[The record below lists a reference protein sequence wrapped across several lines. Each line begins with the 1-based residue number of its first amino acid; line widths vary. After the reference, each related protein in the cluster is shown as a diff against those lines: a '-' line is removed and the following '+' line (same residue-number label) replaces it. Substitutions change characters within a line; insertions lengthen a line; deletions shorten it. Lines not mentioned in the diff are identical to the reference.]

1 VTNVLSIGY
10 VTILQAAE
18 MLQPSMFAG
27 IPDQAAVTKLRQIGV
42 NARDGLATDRAIAE
56 IWNAVDSG
64 AVRAML
70 VGGRPRRIVR
80 LDPAIT
86 KQIPILR
93 SPRGRGF
100 TFLRPSNPAFH
111 QLAGW
116 FGPDLSNIT
125 LAFRE
130 AEIQKLAR
138 RMRRTRRRL
147 SVSDSTKRRVGRP
160 SRQAAVEPVIRELV
174 ESEKWNPLMGLKALA
189 RAVNR
194 RGNWVKTVSEDT
206 VGRAL
211 DQIYEKTQDRG
222 YARVRRTRL

>member
-1 VTNVLSIGY
+1 
-10 VTILQAAE
+10 

-27 IPDQAAVTKLRQIGV
+27 IPDQSAVTKLRQIGV
-42 NARDGLATDRAIAE
+42 NVKDGLATDRAIAE

-64 AVRAML
+64 AVRAM
-70 VGGRPRRIVR
+70 VIGGRPRRIVR

-93 SPRGRGF
+93 NPRGRGF

-111 QLAGW
+111 QLTGW
-116 FGPDLSNIT
+116 FGPDLSNVT

-130 AEIQKLAR
+130 REIQKLAR
-138 RMRRTRRRL
+138 RLTRTRRRR
-147 SVSDSTKRRVGRP
+147 SVSDGTKRRIGRP

-174 ESEKWNPLMGLKALA
+174 EGGEWNSLMGLKALA
-189 RAVNR
+189 RAANR
-194 RGNWVKTVSEDT
+194 RGTWVRSLSDDT

-211 DQIYEKTQDRG
+211 DQIYEKTRDRR
-222 YARVRRTRL
+222 YARARRNRR

>member
-1 VTNVLSIGY
+1 MTAVLPIGY
-10 VTILQAAE
+10 VTTLQAAE

-27 IPDQAAVTKLRQIGV
+27 VPDQAVVTRLRQMGMNV
-42 NARDGLATDRAIAE
+42 RDGLATDRAITE
-56 IWNAVDSG
+56 IWNAIDSG
-64 AVRAML
+64 AVRAM
-70 VGGRPRRIVR
+70 VVCGRPRRIVR

-116 FGPDLSNIT
+116 FGPDLSNVT

-130 AEIQKLAR
+130 TEIQKLAR
-138 RMRRTRRRL
+138 RLTRTRRRM
-147 SVSDSTKRRVGRP
+147 SASDGTKRRIGRP

-174 ESEKWNPLMGLKALA
+174 EGGKWNPLMGLKALA
-189 RAVNR
+189 RAANR
-194 RGNWVKTVSEDT
+194 RGHWAKSMSEDT

-211 DQIYEKTQDRG
+211 DQVYEKTQDRR
-222 YARVRRTRL
+222 YARARRNRR

>member
-10 VTILQAAE
+10 VTILEAAE

-27 IPDQAAVTKLRQIGV
+27 KPDQAAVTKLRQIGV

-130 AEIQKLAR
+130 TEIQKLAHR
-138 RMRRTRRRL
+138 LKRTRRRM
-147 SVSDSTKRRVGRP
+147 SVSDGAKRRIGRP

-174 ESEKWNPLMGLKALA
+174 EGGKWNPLMGLKALA
-189 RAVNR
+189 RAANQ
-194 RGNWVKTVSEDT
+194 RGNWAKSVSEDT
-206 VGRAL
+206 VGRTL
-211 DQIYEKTQDRG
+211 DQIYEGTQDRR
-222 YARVRRTRL
+222 YARARRNRK

>member
-1 VTNVLSIGY
+1 
-10 VTILQAAE
+10 

-116 FGPDLSNIT
+116 FGPDLSNII

-138 RMRRTRRRL
+138 RLRRTRRRMP
-147 SVSDSTKRRVGRP
+147 VSDNTKRRIGRP
-160 SRQAAVEPVIRELV
+160 SRQAAVEPVIRKLV
-174 ESEKWNPLMGLKALA
+174 EGGEWNPLMGLKALA

-194 RGNWVKTVSEDT
+194 GGNWVKSVSEDT

-211 DQIYEKTQDRG
+211 DQIFEKTQDRR
-222 YARVRRTRL
+222 YARARRNRP

>member
-10 VTILQAAE
+10 VTLLQAAE

-27 IPDQAAVTKLRQIGV
+27 VPDQAAVIGLRQMGV
-42 NARDGLATDRAIAE
+42 DVRDGLATDRAIAE
-56 IWNAVDSG
+56 IWKAVDSG
-64 AVRAML
+64 TVRPVV

-111 QLAGW
+111 QLTGW
-116 FGPDLSNIT
+116 FGPDLSNVT

-130 AEIQKLAR
+130 REIEKLAR
-138 RMRRTRRRL
+138 RLTRTRRRT
-147 SVSDSTKRRVGRP
+147 SVSDGAKRRIGRP
-160 SRQAAVEPVIRELV
+160 SRQAALEPVIRELV
-174 ESEKWNPLMGLKALA
+174 EGGKWNPLMGLKALA
-189 RAVNR
+189 RATNR
-194 RGNWVKTVSEDT
+194 RGNWPKSVSEDT
-206 VGRAL
+206 VGRAV
-211 DQIYEKTQDRG
+211 DQIYERTQDRR
-222 YARVRRTRL
+222 YARARRNRK

>member
-1 VTNVLSIGY
+1 VSNVLSIGY
-10 VTILQAAE
+10 VTILEAAE
-18 MLQPSMFAG
+18 LLQPSMFAG
-27 IPDQAAVTKLRQIGV
+27 VPDQAAVTKLRQVGV
-42 NARDGLATDRAIAE
+42 NVRDGLATDRAIAE

-64 AVRAML
+64 AVRAMV

-116 FGPDLSNIT
+116 FGPDLSAVT
-125 LAFRE
+125 LAFRQT
-130 AEIQKLAR
+130 EIQKLAR
-138 RMRRTRRRL
+138 RLTRTRRRM
-147 SVSDSTKRRVGRP
+147 SVSDGTKRRIGRP

-174 ESEKWNPLMGLKALA
+174 ERRKWHTLMGLKALA
-189 RAVNR
+189 RAANR
-194 RGNWVKTVSEDT
+194 RGNWARSVSEDT

-211 DQIYEKTQDRG
+211 DRIYEKTQDRR
-222 YARVRRTRL
+222 YARARRNRL

>member
-1 VTNVLSIGY
+1 MLE
-10 VTILQAAE
+10 AAE

-116 FGPDLSNIT
+116 FGPDLSNII

-138 RMRRTRRRL
+138 RLRRTRRRMP
-147 SVSDSTKRRVGRP
+147 VSDNTKRRIGRP
-160 SRQAAVEPVIRELV
+160 SRQAAVEPVIRKLV
-174 ESEKWNPLMGLKALA
+174 EGGEWNPLMGLKALA

-194 RGNWVKTVSEDT
+194 GGNWVKSVSEDT

-211 DQIYEKTQDRG
+211 DQIFEKTQDRR
-222 YARVRRTRL
+222 YARARRNRP

>member
-116 FGPDLSNIT
+116 FGPGLSNIT

-206 VGRAL
+206 GWPSSRPDL
-211 DQIYEKTQDRG
+211 
-222 YARVRRTRL
+222 

>member
-10 VTILQAAE
+10 VTILEAAE

-116 FGPDLSNIT
+116 FGPDLSNII

-138 RMRRTRRRL
+138 RLRRTRRRMP
-147 SVSDSTKRRVGRP
+147 VSDNTKRRIGRP

-174 ESEKWNPLMGLKALA
+174 EGGEWNPLMGLKALA

-194 RGNWVKTVSEDT
+194 GGNWVKSVSEDT

-211 DQIYEKTQDRG
+211 DQIFEKTQDRR
-222 YARVRRTRL
+222 YARARRNRP

>member
-206 VGRAL
+206 GWPSSRPDL
-211 DQIYEKTQDRG
+211 
-222 YARVRRTRL
+222 

>member
-10 VTILQAAE
+10 VTILEAAE

-138 RMRRTRRRL
+138 RLRRTRRRMP
-147 SVSDSTKRRVGRP
+147 VSDNTKRRIGRP

-174 ESEKWNPLMGLKALA
+174 EGGEWNPLMGLKALA

-194 RGNWVKTVSEDT
+194 GGNWVKSVSEDT

-211 DQIYEKTQDRG
+211 DQIFEKTQDRR
-222 YARVRRTRL
+222 YARARRNRP

>member
-1 VTNVLSIGY
+1 MLE
-10 VTILQAAE
+10 AAE

-116 FGPDLSNIT
+116 FGPDLSNII

-138 RMRRTRRRL
+138 RLRRTRRRMP
-147 SVSDSTKRRVGRP
+147 VSDNTKRRIGRP

-174 ESEKWNPLMGLKALA
+174 EGGEWNPLMGLKALA

-194 RGNWVKTVSEDT
+194 GGNWVKSVSEDT

-211 DQIYEKTQDRG
+211 DQIFEKTQDRR
-222 YARVRRTRL
+222 YARARRNRP